1 MCIILLIKMVEMIA
15 GSEFKRLTNNMKFY
29 QLLYKHDESN
39 HNDFVSKNESYSILN
54 PIYFMQRH

>member
-1 MCIILLIKMVEMIA
+1 MTEIIS

-29 QLLYKHDESN
+29 QLLYEHDESN